1 MCFIKNTT
9 FTKNVGKMEKLV
21 DKARVFGALLTDL
34 SKVFDCLDHELV
46 IRKLNAYG
54 FTLLALRLIHDYLF
68 NRKQRTRIGNSY
80 SSWF

>member
-1 MCFIKNTT
+1 
-9 FTKNVGKMEKLV
+9 MEKLV

-34 SKVFDCLDHELV
+34 SKVFDCLDRELI

-54 FTLLALRLIHDYLF
+54 FALLALRLIHDYLF
-68 NRKQRTRIGNSY
+68 NRKQRTRLGNSY